1 MVEFIR
7 DVVVVL
13 ALLMS
18 LFALVY
24 HAPFEPEGIRTPA
37 PGGSLVHTG
46 KITVPVSPAVS
57 VSK

>member
-18 LFALVY
+18 LFALAY
-24 HAPFEPEGIRTPA
+24 HAPGEIENARNPTRQQRARSHRKDQRARPR
-37 PGGSLVHTG
+37 LR
-46 KITVPVSPAVS
+46 
-57 VSK
+57 

>member
-1 MVEFIR
+1 MVEFLR

-18 LFALVY
+18 LFALAY
-24 HAPFEPEGIRTPA
+24 HAPFEPEGLRNPA
-37 PGGSLVHTG
+37 PGASLVHTG
-46 KITVPVSPAVS
+46 KVSVPPTPTVS

>member
-18 LFALVY
+18 LFALAS
-24 HAPFEPEGIRTPA
+24 HAPFEADGARTPA
-37 PGGSLVHTG
+37 GGGSLVHSG
-46 KITVPVSPAVS
+46 KITATPATR

>member
-18 LFALVY
+18 LFALAY
-24 HAPFEPEGIRTPA
+24 HAPGEIENARNPTA
-37 PGGSLVHTG
+37 NDALVHTG
-46 KITVPVSPAVS
+46 KITMPVAPAVTAA
-57 VSK
+57 K